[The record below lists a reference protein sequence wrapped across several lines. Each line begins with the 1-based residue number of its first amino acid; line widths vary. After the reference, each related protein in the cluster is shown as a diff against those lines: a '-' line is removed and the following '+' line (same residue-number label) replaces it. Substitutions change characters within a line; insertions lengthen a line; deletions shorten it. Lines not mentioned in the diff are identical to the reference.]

1 MAEMSTLPRH
11 GFLMAA
17 GGALAAS
24 ALPGLP
30 AQAAAKYRR
39 YNVTS
44 PQGQAMLRI
53 YALAVDRMLELPPSH
68 PHNWFRNAFVHLMDC
83 PHGNW
88 WFYVWHR
95 GYIGFFE
102 ETIRAVSGRPEFTIP
117 YWDWTQLPRIPA
129 EMFDGVLDPTSHRYQ
144 RFTKNLAVF
153 TDYVK
158 PTMQNYWNLLTPAQ
172 RAQQKS
178 RMLDT
183 FTDLWNNMLAWNTTT
198 EIASAG
204 DIAFAPTASARYLS
218 RDNPDFNESTAST
231 VKPEVIIRGL
241 APTEFNDEKDVAKGF
256 TSAYATSHNA
266 APAGRQSFSTLEGQ
280 PHNTIHN
287 YIGGAGPLNYG
298 PFGNMTNNLSPID
311 PIFFLHHSNMDRLW
325 DVWTRKQQRL
335 GLPYLPKDPAKL
347 QQFLAEP
354 FLFFVDGGGQYVR
367 NGKAADYVSTARF
380 DYDYQP
386 GFPEATGLLTA
397 QAQPLLT
404 APPQSLRTYTGT
416 VNGANA
422 GTLRLPTPT
431 LRAFAGS
438 SASELT
444 LEVTI
449 VRPGSERIFDVVV
462 NGSTVATFSF
472 FGPPMHG
479 MGMPMEA
486 TFAIPL
492 VPQARPLLAAASGT
506 SEGSLSV
513 SVVASQGRGVAPKL
527 TALAAV
533 GQ

>member
-1 MAEMSTLPRH
+1 MSTLPRRS
-11 GFLMAA
+11 FLTAAA
-17 GGALAAS
+17 GAVAAA

-44 PQGQAMLRI
+44 QQGQAMLRI
-53 YALAVDRMLELPPSH
+53 YAVAVERMLELPPSH
-68 PHNWFRNAFVHLMDC
+68 PHNWFRNAFVHFMDC

-117 YWDWTQLPRIPA
+117 YWDWTELPRIPP

-153 TDYVK
+153 TNYIE
-158 PTMQNYWNLLTPAQ
+158 PTMQSYWNALTPAQ
-172 RAQQKS
+172 LAQQKS
-178 RMLDT
+178 RELVT
-183 FTDLWNNMLAWNTTT
+183 FTDLWNNMLAYNTNTQ
-198 EIASAG
+198 IASAG

-218 RDNPDFNESTAST
+218 RENPDFNESTAST
-231 VKPEVIIRGL
+231 VKPDVILRGL

-256 TSAYATSHNA
+256 TSAYATSHNV

-298 PFGNMTNNLSPID
+298 PFGNMTNNLSPVD

-354 FLFFVDGGGQYVR
+354 FLFFVDGRGQYVT

-386 GFPEATGLLTA
+386 GFPEVTGLF
-397 QAQPLLT
+397 QAQTQALLT
-404 APPQSLRTYTGT
+404 TPRAPHTYTGT

-422 GTLRLPTPT
+422 GTLQLPVPT
-431 LRAFAGS
+431 LQAFVGGA
-438 SASELT
+438 ASELT
-444 LEVTI
+444 LEVTV

-462 NGSTVATFSF
+462 DGATVATFSF
-472 FGPPMHG
+472 FGPPMR
-479 MGMPMEA
+479 GMPMEA

-492 VPQARPLLAAASGT
+492 VPRTRALLGAASGT
-506 SEGSLSV
+506 SGGTLSV
-513 SVVASQGRGVAPKL
+513 SVIASQGRGIAPKL